1 MWETEELRNQHL
13 ATTGRKRV
21 VMLTSVKWPKLDV
34 TPEVEGQTGR
44 IRLNLVGRGAAFANS
59 GLLGTPRRSKG
70 KQM

>member
-1 MWETEELRNQHL
+1 MGN
-13 ATTGRKRV
+13 RKTWKESASRHYRERV
-21 VMLTSVKWPKLDV
+21 VMLTSVKWPKLEV

-59 GLLGTPRRSKG
+59 GLPGSKG